1 MKTIN
6 SKNKSLKEEMKCFK
20 NELRE
25 LKNWKNEKENE
36 FKKLIKEKKD
46 KPILDNIDS
55 IILTKIEELEYIKN
69 ACKNNDQ
76 LLINRNFKP
85 KLLYRATKD
94 GDYSSV
100 FHKKYDNI
108 RDTLT
113 LVKTNNG
120 FIFGGYKKD
129 DKVFCFSIDLQK
141 IYKNK
146 KINLSIYCDSIQLL
160 TFGNYIIIV

>member
-20 NELRE
+20 NELSE

-94 GDYSSV
+94 GNYSSV
-100 FHKKYDNI
+100 FHKKCDNI

-120 FIFGGYKKD
+120 FIFGGYTNKIWGGSGGYKLD
-129 DKVFCFSIDLQK
+129 DKAFCFSIDLQK

-146 KINLSIYCDSIQLL
+146 KIKFKHLL
-160 TFGNYIIIV
+160 